1 MSGGIDSARN
11 LLLINY
17 EMSQKSQVFSHQ
29 LEAAALLSK
38 SFLSTTVISG
48 KVEGGLALD
57 GVEIL
62 SSQWVEGQNLRNIF
76 RFFKRAL
83 PVLAREKDLVV
94 FSHMTNIQSVLLL
107 PFTKLFRVRHF
118 LWYAHTS
125 SHWSLKIL
133 GRYLDG
139 ILTSTPGSCPLTG
152 ERVYYLGQS
161 VDPSKFKFKE
171 STKMPIAKFVH
182 VGRFDP
188 SKKIDAILS
197 FVSEYR
203 DKNPFAT
210 IEVIGSPSS
219 SSLAGYQQAVF
230 DKYASFDTW
239 VKFTPA
245 VHRETLPSRLLRFDC
260 FVHAFQGSLDKTLI
274 EATLSGLPVITLN
287 SEYERLFGPWGE
299 TGNSLQSQVEYVNRL
314 EPGKLHSELVRRR
327 TIASDDHSLEAW
339 ISKTSSVLK
348 N

>member
-1 MSGGIDSARN
+1 MSGSIESARN

-29 LEAAALLSK
+29 LETAALLSK

-48 KVEGGLALD
+48 KVEGDLALD
-57 GVEIL
+57 RVEIF
-62 SSQWVEGQNLRNIF
+62 SSQWVEGQNLRNSLKF
-76 RFFKRAL
+76 LRRAL
-83 PVLAREKDLVV
+83 PVLARKKDLVV
-94 FSHMTNIQSVLLL
+94 FSHMTNIQSMLLL

-118 LWYAHTS
+118 LWYAHAS
-125 SHWSLKIL
+125 NHWSLKIL
-133 GRYLDG
+133 GRFLDG
-139 ILTSTPGSCPLTG
+139 ILTSTPGSCPLNG

-171 STKMPIAKFVH
+171 STNVPLAKFVH

-197 FVSEYR
+197 FVLEYR
-203 DKNPFAT
+203 EKNPVAT
-210 IEVIGSPSS
+210 IEIIGSPSS

-230 DKYASFDTW
+230 NTYASRNSW

-245 VHRETLPSRLLRFDC
+245 VHRETLPSRLLQFDC
-260 FVHAFQGSLDKTLI
+260 FIHAFQGSLDKTLI

-287 SEYERLFGPWGE
+287 SEYERIFGPWGE
-299 TGNSLQSQVEYVNRL
+299 VGNSLQSQIEYLNRL
-314 EPGKLHSELVRRR
+314 EPGKLHTELVRRR
-327 TIASDDHSLEAW
+327 TLASNEHSLEAW
-339 ISKTSSVLK
+339 ISKTSSILK